1 MRSIFIGLCAVLGS
15 LVFAFPASPQQ
26 ATVSTPYQSTGDSFF
41 ENMGTSWGLS
51 GPNWSFSFGGSPM
64 QAAPQFGGFDPSGG
78 ANFGF
83 GGRSGGVGGFF
94 NGNWSQGSR
103 RSFTSQTPSVTL
115 QNGMP
120 GGIFDTSQSPFVMGY
135 VPVVGG
141 FPTVGALTPVQ
152 PPMSPGMASTP
163 GASGA
168 GRDAVV
174 NALRQDRAERNLN
187 ERIRTASAARTEVA
201 RREAPAPPNVEPRK
215 AADDL
220 VLLGSDPPPPQA
232 VTGAAIARDEP
243 ARKLAAARA
252 SSAGQPAPSVAEAR
266 RLHAA
271 EQAKQDAEAE
281 VYVEL
286 GRSAEA
292 KGKPNVAKV
301 YYQMAA
307 RRASGKLRDQVLARL
322 DALGAS
328 PNAP

>member
-1 MRSIFIGLCAVLGS
+1 MRSISIGLPRALLG
-15 LVFAFPASPQQ
+15 LLLFAFPASSQQ
-26 ATVSTPYQSTGDSFF
+26 VTVSTPYQSLNDSFF

-51 GPNWSFSFGGSPM
+51 GPNWNFSFGGSPM
-64 QAAPQFGGFDPSGG
+64 QAAPHFGGFDPSAG

-83 GGRSGGVGGFF
+83 GGGSGGVGGYF
-94 NGNWSQGSR
+94 GGTWSQGNR

-120 GGIFDTSQSPFVMGY
+120 GGIFDTSQSPFVISY

-152 PPMSPGMASTP
+152 PMPPGMAATP
-163 GASGA
+163 GASGT

-174 NALRQDRAERNLN
+174 NALGQDRAQRRLQERLAGA
-187 ERIRTASAARTEVA
+187 TAAEAEVA
-201 RREAPAPPNVEPRK
+201 RREAP
-215 AADDL
+215 DDL
-220 VLLGSDPPPPQA
+220 VLGGSPPSRSEPAP
-232 VTGAAIARDEP
+232 GAAVAHDEP
-243 ARKLAAARA
+243 TRKLAAARA
-252 SSAGQPAPSVAEAR
+252 SSAGRPAPSVAEAR

-286 GRSAEA
+286 GRNAEA
-292 KGKPNVAKV
+292 KGKPSVAKV

-307 RRASGKLRDQVLARL
+307 RRASGALRDQVLTRL
-322 DALGAS
+322 DALKAS